1 MTEENIQD
9 DWDYREEVRIEPCE
23 CNHDCGNYILTIK
36 GEHAHIK
43 NAPPDEFIDVCTLDA
58 DVIYDLYRN
67 CEKILDL
74 IVFRDK
80 LEETIKNPPK

>member
-1 MTEENIQD
+1 MTEDNIQD
-9 DWDYREEVRIEPCE
+9 DWDYKEEVRIEPCQCIYE
-23 CNHDCGNYILTIK
+23 CGNYILTIK

-43 NAPPDEFIDVCTLDA
+43 NVPPDEFIDVCTLHADA
-58 DVIYDLYRN
+58 IYDLYRN

-80 LEETIKNPPK
+80 LEETIKKPPA